1 MLLPPLCV
9 MLQIYILSILT
20 SPLLTVVNHADS
32 RQKKKPKKRKEEI
45 IMKHNKHVE
54 QQGTNTTQ
62 HTNFITATQK
72 LEINTY
78 SKELHHSESTHVESF
93 VREHWTKIP
102 VGR

>member
-1 MLLPPLCV
+1 
-9 MLQIYILSILT
+9 
-20 SPLLTVVNHADS
+20 
-32 RQKKKPKKRKEEI
+32 
-45 IMKHNKHVE
+45 MKHKKHVE

-62 HTNFITATQK
+62 HTKFITANQK

-102 VGR
+102 VGRLPYPQQLSSSTARQQESAY